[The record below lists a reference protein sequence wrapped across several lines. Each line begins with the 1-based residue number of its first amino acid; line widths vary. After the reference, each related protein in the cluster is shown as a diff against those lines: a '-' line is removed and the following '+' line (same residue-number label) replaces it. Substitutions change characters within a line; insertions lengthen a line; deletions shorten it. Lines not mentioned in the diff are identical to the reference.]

1 MLSEEEMSLMKEI
14 DDARKMLEEKFPI
27 EANYSSRSSL
37 WGEGLKA
44 GIVTEELYRKAR
56 EYYGKLWNYVGD

>member
-1 MLSEEEMSLMKEI
+1 MLSKDELQTMKEI

-27 EANYSSRSSL
+27 EANYGSRSSL

-56 EYYGKLWNYVGD
+56 ERYGKLWNYVGD